1 MVRES
6 LDPRLPCVQ
15 DADLYGKVVLIR
27 MDHNVVEGGKIEDP
41 YRIDATIPTLYWVI
55 EKGGR
60 PIVVTH
66 IGRPRDKKTGRIR
79 CDSGES
85 VEPIV
90 EYLFKRLNVRFHVP
104 SFPIDP
110 ELGILS
116 IDTSIN
122 KAIQDLKERKIPG
135 IYLPNIRWFRGEEDK
150 GEMRRQLALQLA
162 GLADVF
168 INDAFGSWQAHA
180 STYEVTKHLPSFAGL
195 LMQKEI
201 ANLGRVLDPE
211 RPFVAVVAGSKVDT
225 KIGPL
230 KAIYRKV
237 DHLILG
243 GVIYNA
249 YLMARYGCRIKGVP
263 QEEVESAK
271 ELVEMDKKENRIVE
285 LPSVVESDTL
295 EGKFPGRYRTMEIK
309 DLKEGKEIEHVLD
322 VDPVSFQDKRVR
334 EVLMGAKTIF
344 VNAVMGLSPYFM
356 EGSQALD
363 RLVSENRDALKLFG
377 GGDTLKEL
385 RALCPGLYMSAQED
399 PKYYFFTGGGTV
411 LTAIQEGSPY
421 GLPTVQALIASRVS
435 SQT

>member
-1 MVRES
+1 MKEK
-6 LDPRLPCVQ
+6 LDPRLPCIE
-15 DADLYGKVVLIR
+15 DADLNGKVVLIR

-60 PIVVTH
+60 PIIMTH
-66 IGRPRDKKTGRIR
+66 IGRPRDKKTGHIR
-79 CDSGES
+79 CNMGES
-85 VEPIV
+85 VEPVV
-90 EYLFKRLNVRFHVP
+90 EYLYKRLNCRFHVP

-110 ELGILS
+110 EFGILS

-122 KAIQDLKERKIPG
+122 KALKELKERKIPG

-150 GEMRRQLALQLA
+150 GEMRKQFALQLA
-162 GLADVF
+162 GLADLF

-180 STYEVTKHLPSFAGL
+180 STYEVTKYLPSYAGI

-201 ANLGRVLDPE
+201 SNLDRVINPE
-211 RPFVAVVAGSKVDT
+211 RPFVAIVAGSKVDT

-230 KAIYRKV
+230 KAIYKKV

-249 YLMARYGCRIKGVP
+249 YLSARYDIHIKGIP
-263 QEEVESAK
+263 EEEVESAR

-285 LPSVVESDTL
+285 LSHVVESDTM
-295 EGKFPGRYRTMEIK
+295 EGKIPGRYRTLEIK
-309 DLKEGKEIEHVLD
+309 EIKEKKEVNYLLD
-322 VDPVSFQDKRVR
+322 VDPLSFNDQKVKDIIN
-334 EVLMGAKTIF
+334 GARTIF
-344 VNAVMGLSPYFM
+344 VNAVMGLSPHFM
-356 EGSQALD
+356 EGSEALD
-363 RLVSENRDALKLFG
+363 RLVANNKDALKLFG

-385 RALCPGLYMSAQED
+385 RTLCPALYMSAQED

-421 GLPTVQALIASRVS
+421 GLPPVQALIASAA
-435 SQT
+435 QLNG